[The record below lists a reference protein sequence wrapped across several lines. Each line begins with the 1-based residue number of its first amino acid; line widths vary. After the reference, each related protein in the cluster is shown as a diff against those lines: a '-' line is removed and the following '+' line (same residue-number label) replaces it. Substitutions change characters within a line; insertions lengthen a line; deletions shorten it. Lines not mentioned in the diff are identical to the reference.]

1 MKNPTSLLA
10 ACAALLLLPPAVATA
25 ASDLAPAAAA
35 LQSGDLA
42 AADRLLA
49 PLAAA
54 TPPDAGAL
62 HLMSQLRL
70 AQKRTKDAVEAAEA
84 ATKADPTR
92 AEHFSQLG
100 MALSTRMSE
109 VGFMQMAMLSG
120 RMKSAFEKS
129 VELDPRHLPG
139 LIGLCRF
146 HVNAPEIAGGSL
158 TKAAEYA
165 ARVRDIVPAVG
176 EAELGRVAEKR
187 GDLPAALAHFEASL
201 AQRAEAPNTQ
211 LAAGRVLAQ
220 LGRKDEARAR
230 FQAALKLRPDLAAAQ
245 EALAALDAPAP
256 ANGN

>member
-1 MKNPTSLLA
+1 MKSTRSIRLA
-10 ACAALLLLPPAVATA
+10 AFA
-25 ASDLAPAAAA
+25 ASLSVVSAFAQTDLEKAAAA
-35 LQSGDLA
+35 LKGGDA
-42 AADRLLA
+42 AAAEALVA
-49 PLAAA
+49 PLASA
-54 TPPDAGAL
+54 TPPDAAAL
-62 HLMSQLRL
+62 HLLSQVRL
-70 AQKRTKDAVEAAEA
+70 AQKRTKEAVEAAEA

-100 MALSTRMSE
+100 MALSARMPE

-129 VELDPRHLPG
+129 VELDPRHVAG

-165 ARVRDIVPAVG
+165 TRLKALVPPLG

-187 GDLPAALAHFEASL
+187 EDLPAALAHYEASL
-201 AQRAEAPNTQ
+201 ALRAEAPNTQ
-211 LAAGRVLAQ
+211 VAAGRVLAK

-230 FQAALKLRPDLAAAQ
+230 FEAALRLKPDLAPAQ
-245 EALAALDAPAP
+245 QALAELDAPGA
-256 ANGN
+256 AGGS